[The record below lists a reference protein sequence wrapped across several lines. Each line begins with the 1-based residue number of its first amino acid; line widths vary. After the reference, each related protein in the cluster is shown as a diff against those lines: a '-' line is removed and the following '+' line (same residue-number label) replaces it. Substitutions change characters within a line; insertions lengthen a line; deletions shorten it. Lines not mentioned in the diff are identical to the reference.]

1 MQLRKLGVLV
11 AVLLVVGLAIIL
23 LLRREKDRADLQRAE
38 AQRVELER
46 AKAATAPA
54 TSVDAAVP
62 ASPRLDAQKRAE
74 LRRKILEAWATGEKG
89 PRAAEDA
96 KQGRF
101 EPHPMPDGT
110 GIDPKYVQS
119 TVREQLFPMVR
130 GCYED
135 YLTRKPDAGGQLD
148 MWFKIVGD
156 EKVGGIVEEDDES
169 DAGIVSGFTGDK
181 TMETCVRESLLS
193 ITFPPPAKGG
203 VVTIGYPIR
212 FAASDDDDAE
222 DGGK

>member
-11 AVLLVVGLAIIL
+11 AVLVVVGLAIIVF
-23 LLRREKDRADLQRAE
+23 LRREKDRAEVERAE
-38 AQRVELER
+38 AQRAELER
-46 AKAATAPA
+46 LKTV
-54 TSVDAAVP
+54 VDAALP
-62 ASPRLDAQKRAE
+62 AAPHPDAQKRAE

-89 PRAAEDA
+89 PAAAADA

-101 EPHPMPDGT
+101 EEHPMPDGT
-110 GIDPKYVQS
+110 GIDPKYIQS

-135 YLTRKPDAGGQLD
+135 YLTRKPGARGQLD

-156 EKVGGIVEEDDES
+156 EKVGGIVEEDDEA
-169 DAGIVSGFTGDK
+169 DAGIVSGFTGDE
-181 TMETCVRESLLS
+181 TMETCMRESLLS
-193 ITFPPPAKGG
+193 VTFPPPAKGG
-203 VVTIGYPIR
+203 VVTVGYPIA
-212 FAASDDDDAE
+212 FAPGDDDDE